1 MLILQRKTAQS
12 LMIGDDIKITVVEI
26 GSDKVKI
33 AIEAP
38 KDIPILR
45 SELLDAAASN
55 YEAIAPSE
63 KNLSLLKG
71 FIKKQSETK

>member
-1 MLILQRKTAQS
+1 MLILQRKIAQS
-12 LMIGDDIKITVVEI
+12 LVIGEDIKITIIEI
-26 GSDKVKI
+26 SSDKVKI

-38 KDIPILR
+38 KDIPIVR

-71 FIKKQSETK
+71 IMKKQIKA